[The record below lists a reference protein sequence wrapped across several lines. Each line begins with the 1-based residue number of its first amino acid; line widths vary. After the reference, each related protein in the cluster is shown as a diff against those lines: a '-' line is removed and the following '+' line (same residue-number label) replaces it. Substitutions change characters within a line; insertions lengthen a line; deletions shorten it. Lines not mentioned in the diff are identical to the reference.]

1 MRNLH
6 LDALR
11 GYCLLVMTIDHLHVY
26 GLIRVTSQT
35 FGFFGAAEGF
45 ILISGLVA
53 GSYYPRL
60 AERSGEAAM
69 TERAVR
75 RARDIYLTHVLLFA
89 LMLGAA
95 VLLLPRHP
103 ASTQLL
109 ENHDWVHTPRPL
121 TTLLLAATL
130 LVQPTNFDILPF
142 YALMML
148 LVPLLVR
155 SWKAR
160 RAGWVLSLS
169 GGLWLLSQPGVDISP
184 HLPVWVDLGTF
195 NFFAWQFLFVCG
207 LTLGCLHRSQAAGA
221 WFDSTRTWALV
232 LPLFGLLFVLS
243 HAPII
248 PGAGFVDLRAAHSW
262 LVAKQTLGPLRIFD
276 FGLFAYLVAQVFNR
290 YGPRLEK
297 TLLHRYL
304 RFLGQHSLQVFA
316 WSILVCYAVPYS
328 YKPLGVMGSRG
339 AQIALALIGV
349 ATSIIPA
356 WLHAIYRERLLA
368 RAAPPRVELSQR
380 AS

>member
-6 LDALR
+6 LDAVR

-26 GLIRVTSQT
+26 GLHRISQDT
-35 FGFFGAAEGF
+35 YGFFGAAEGF
-45 ILISGLVA
+45 IFISGLVA
-53 GSYYPRL
+53 GSYYSRL
-60 AERSGEAAM
+60 AERSGKAAM
-69 TERAVR
+69 TKRAVR

-103 ASTQLL
+103 ASTHMVG
-109 ENHDWVHTPRPL
+109 NHDWVHTPRPL
-121 TTLLLAATL
+121 TTLLLAASL
-130 LVQPTNFDILPF
+130 LVQPTDFDILPF

-169 GGLWLLSQPGVDISP
+169 GGLWLLSQPGVSVSL
-184 HLPVWVDLGTF
+184 HLPAWVDLGAR

-207 LTLGCLHRSQAAGA
+207 LTLGCLHRTQAAGA
-221 WFDSTRTWALV
+221 WFDSTRIWALV
-232 LPLFGLLFVLS
+232 LLLFGLLFVLS
-243 HAPII
+243 HAPINL
-248 PGAGFVDLRAAHSW
+248 GAGSVDLRAAHSW

-276 FGLFAYLVAQVFNR
+276 FGLFAYLVAQVFNW

-328 YKPLGVMGSRG
+328 YKPLGFMGSRG

-349 ATSIIPA
+349 ATLVIPA
-356 WLHAIYRERLLA
+356 WLHAIYRERWSG
-368 RAAPPRVELSQR
+368 RAAPPRVEFSQR
-380 AS
+380 AA